1 MKVVVDDKIPYIKE
15 AIERIADEVVYLPG
29 SRFTPEAVRDA
40 DALVVRTRTRCDRHL
55 LAGSRVRFIATATIG
70 FDHIDTAYCR
80 EAGIEWANA
89 PGCNAA
95 SVAQYV
101 QSALLLL
108 QREQGVCLQGAC
120 LGVVGVGH
128 VGSRVEA
135 VGRAL
140 GMEVLRCDP
149 PRARREGPEG
159 FVGLGEIARR
169 ADVVSFHTPLV
180 HDGPDRTFHLASEA
194 FFRSLERR
202 PVLLN
207 TSRGEV
213 VDTEALKQAWR
224 EGRLRAMV
232 LDVWEHEPDIDRY
245 LLGEAFLATPHIAG
259 YSADGKANATRM
271 ALEALCRFFRQE
283 PDFRIEPPVP
293 SCPVLQAATAEEALL
308 QMYDPRRDTEALRRA
323 PECFERLRGDYP
335 LRREACAYRV
345 EIAGE
350 NGQVGMPC

>member
-1 MKVVVDDKIPYIKE
+1 MKVLVDDKIPYIKE

-29 SRFTPEAVRDA
+29 GRIAPEDVRDV
-40 DALVVRTRTRCDRHL
+40 DALIVRTRTRCDRRL

-108 QREQGVCLQGAC
+108 QRERGVRLAGAC

-128 VGSRVEA
+128 VGRRVEA

-149 PRARREGPEG
+149 PRARQEGPDG
-159 FVGLGEIARR
+159 FVGLDEIARR
-169 ADVVSFHTPLV
+169 ADVVSFHTPLIRE
-180 HDGPDRTFHLASEA
+180 GAYRTFHLADEA

-224 EGRLRAMV
+224 ADRLRAMV
-232 LDVWEHEPDIDRY
+232 LDVWEHEPDIDRW

-271 ALEALCRFFRQE
+271 ALEALCRFFRLD
-283 PDFRIEPPVP
+283 PCFHIEPPAP
-293 SCPVLQAATAEEALL
+293 ACPVLRAATADEALL

-323 PECFERLRGDYP
+323 PACFEQLRGDYP

-345 EIAGE
+345 ELGGRERAGQ
-350 NGQVGMPC
+350 GGA